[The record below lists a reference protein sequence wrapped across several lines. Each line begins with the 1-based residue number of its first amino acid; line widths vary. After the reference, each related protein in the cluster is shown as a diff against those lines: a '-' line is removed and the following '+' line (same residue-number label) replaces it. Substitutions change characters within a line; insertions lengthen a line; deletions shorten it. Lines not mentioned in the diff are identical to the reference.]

1 MPVRSSTSSV
11 LRWPDAA
18 EVRKALAEWARARGK
33 TNPDILK
40 VGYFGSYAR
49 GTWGPGS
56 DLDVVIVVG
65 RSDRTFLE
73 RGVDWD
79 LTSLPVP
86 AESLTYTADEWR
98 DLSDSGSRFAKTLE
112 DQTVWVY
119 ERHG

>member
-11 LRWPDAA
+11 LRWPDAVQ
-18 EVRKALAEWARARGK
+18 VREALAEWARARGR
-33 TNPDILK
+33 TTPDIRR

-65 RSDRTFLE
+65 RSERTFLD

-79 LTSLPVP
+79 LTVLPVP

-98 DLSDSGSRFAKTLE
+98 RLSDAGGRFAKMLE

-119 ERHG
+119 ERDG

>member
-11 LRWPDAA
+11 LKWPDAVQ
-18 EVRKALAEWARARGK
+18 VRTALTEWARARGR
-33 TNPDILK
+33 TNPDIQR

-65 RSDRTFLE
+65 RSGRTFVE

-79 LTSLPVP
+79 LTTLPVP

-98 DLSDSGSRFAKTLE
+98 HLSDRGGRFAKTLE

-119 ERHG
+119 ERDG